1 MFSGPERCSC
11 FHTRPWCRL
20 LSWCRRHT
28 RSCSLTNSSMGTS
41 EFSSSPFNRSRD
53 EPRWRG
59 LRVFWSSRPMAGP
72 RVPSRLSM
80 HCAPCG
86 RRVWGLLG
94 SFSAFPKRW
103 VICAMCLAILLAPL
117 LHPVHPPLTA
127 HVPPLHPAAAID
139 CTRQHPF
146 RHRQNH
152 FLGVAHALLPASV
165 RRPRPWSRDAATDLT
180 LDALHP
186 AQGPGR
192 PLVPLVIHL
201 VQETSRHNRST
212 RVHLTNT
219 KSYSKAPPCRPPA
232 SNLSPRA
239 SMPDRVFTSSSL
251 FTPHMRLG
259 NGG

>member
-1 MFSGPERCSC
+1 
-11 FHTRPWCRL
+11 
-20 LSWCRRHT
+20 
-28 RSCSLTNSSMGTS
+28 
-41 EFSSSPFNRSRD
+41 
-53 EPRWRG
+53 
-59 LRVFWSSRPMAGP
+59 MAGP

-165 RRPRPWSRDAATDLT
+165 CRARPWSRDAATDLT

-219 KSYSKAPPCRPPA
+219 KSYSKAHPCRPPA
-232 SNLSPRA
+232 SNLSSRA
-239 SMPDRVFTSSSL
+239 SMPDRVFTSLSL